1 MKKSIRRRIYEIIQK
16 AREGDRPGRI
26 FNIFIMTL
34 IFLNVLAVILET
46 EAELAHPFAAFF
58 LWFEYFSVAVFSIEY
73 VLRLW
78 SCVEEPG
85 YEQPVKG
92 RLRFALRPLV
102 LVDLI
107 AVLPFYLPLLLTL
120 DLRFVRAIRLL
131 RIVRILK
138 AGRYSDAMKT
148 LERVFRSKK
157 EELFIAVG
165 IVLLILV
172 LASSIM
178 YFLENEVQPQT
189 FSSIP
194 KALWWGVATLTTVG
208 YGDIYP
214 VTGLGKFFGAIIE
227 ILGVGLFAL
236 PAGIIA
242 GGFSEELR
250 SNRALTVCPHC
261 GLSLTDDGPT
271 DRPAD
276 HKKGRNA
283 K

>member
-1 MKKSIRRRIYEIIQK
+1 MKKPIRKRIYEIIQK
-16 AREGDRPGRI
+16 AREGDRPGRVL
-26 FNIFIMTL
+26 NIFILTL
-34 IFLNVLAVILET
+34 IVLNVFAVILET
-46 EAELAHPFAAFF
+46 EAELEHAYGTFF
-58 LWFEYFSVAVFSIEY
+58 LWFEYFSVAVFSVEY

-78 SCVEEPG
+78 SCVEETG
-85 YEQPVKG
+85 YERPITG

-102 LVDLI
+102 VVDLI
-107 AVLPFYLPLLLTL
+107 AILPFYLPLLITL

-131 RIVRILK
+131 RIARILK

-157 EELFIAVG
+157 EELLISVG

-178 YFLENEVQPQT
+178 YFLENEVQPQS

-214 VTGLGKFFGAIIE
+214 MTALGKFFGAIIE

-250 SNRALTVCPHC
+250 SKHAVVVCPHC
-261 GLSLTDDGPT
+261 GLSFTDDDTVDSP
-271 DRPAD
+271 RSR
-276 HKKGRNA
+276 K
-283 K
+283 